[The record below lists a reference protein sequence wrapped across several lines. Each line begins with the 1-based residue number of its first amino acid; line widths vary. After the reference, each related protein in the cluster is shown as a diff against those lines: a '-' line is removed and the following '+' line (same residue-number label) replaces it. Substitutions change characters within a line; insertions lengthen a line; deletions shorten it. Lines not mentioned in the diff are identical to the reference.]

1 MVIYQGARIDYRHV
15 AVTNDVSACTVE
27 SERAW
32 VFGDDPADQG
42 GHLIDLT
49 IIESQVPNEGDLC
62 CHDNATLEA
71 LGEWQNTNILNMLG
85 NETARGF
92 LAIRIA
98 FDSTALKVS
107 NLLFKER
114 ISAHGP

>member
-1 MVIYQGARIDYRHV
+1 
-15 AVTNDVSACTVE
+15 VE

-62 CHDNATLEA
+62 CHDSATLEA
-71 LGEWQNTNILNMLG
+71 LGEWQNTNILNMPG

-92 LAIRIA
+92 PATRIA